1 VRRKVI
7 NKRLENALGKAL
19 RSARKKAG
27 LRQADLA
34 RKTGLS
40 NPAIGNLEHSKG
52 NLATWNR
59 VLAKLQ
65 LGVRGR
71 NLPAASSVGKSVQ
84 LLRKRRSLSG
94 RELAAAIGVS
104 HPSIVA
110 LERRSAGR
118 LSTLNGALVFL
129 GAAPVLVRKG
139 DRVKFYADAAQSS
152 AHHAWKTPQWLLKSL
167 YKVFGTFDLDPC
179 SPSAKRRGASVRAK
193 VYFTKAD
200 DGLSLSWH
208 GNVFVNPPY
217 GRELQA
223 WTAKAK
229 AEVFSGN
236 AQMVCALIP
245 ARTDT
250 TWWHRDIVNHA
261 TVLFL
266 QGRLSFDDS
275 GQSAP
280 FPSALVLWGA
290 SEKQVAGV
298 VEVIPNVWNPFAKVG
313 VKVADPSKKTRP
325 RAF

>member
-1 VRRKVI
+1 MIK
-7 NKRLENALGKAL
+7 KALENALGKAL
-19 RSARKKAG
+19 RSARKAAG

-34 RKTGLS
+34 LKTGLS
-40 NPAIGNLEHSKG
+40 VPTIGNLERSKG
-52 NLATWNR
+52 NLTTWTR
-59 VLAKLQ
+59 VLSKLK
-65 LGVRGR
+65 LVLRGR
-71 NLPAASSVGKSVQ
+71 NLPSAGSVGKSVQ
-84 LLRKRRSLSG
+84 LLRSRRILSG

-110 LERRSAGR
+110 LERRNSGR

-139 DRVKFYADAAQSS
+139 DRVKFYSDAAHSS

-179 SPSAKRRGASVRAK
+179 SPSAKRGSASARAK
-193 VYFTKAD
+193 VYFTQAD
-200 DGLSLSWH
+200 NGLSLSWH
-208 GNVFVNPPY
+208 GRVFLNPPY

-229 AEVFSGN
+229 AEVSSGN
-236 AQMVCALIP
+236 AEMVCALIP

-250 TWWHRDIVNHA
+250 SWWHRDIVNHA

-290 SEKQVAGV
+290 SEKQVVSV
-298 VEVIPNVWNPFAKVG
+298 VEVIPNVWNPF
-313 VKVADPSKKTRP
+313 VKVSVRVADHSKKTRP
-325 RAF
+325 GPF